1 MRAYQF
7 PQPETVCETVVNRFG
22 GVDFRTHQTKLS
34 LSRSPDM
41 QNMVCDQNDYL
52 VKRTGWQTQ
61 QTYTDPIY
69 GLFPLPD
76 GSGCAVHAGDT
87 LYVRLADGTQ
97 AALCEDMNE
106 AFSQSFTMGGVL
118 YLLDG
123 TTFRAVRRTEDS
135 GTAENDET
143 ADDETEGGSTA
154 VGWEAVKVQDIA
166 YVPTT
171 TISAQPTGGGTSYEA
186 VNLLTPKRINT
197 FIGNGSAT
205 QFQVDAKEL
214 DDTAV
219 TAAVDGTAVT
229 VSSVNRTTG
238 LVTLASAPANGNGLA
253 NVSITFSKTVDGY
266 ADKINR
272 CRFAGLYGG
281 KNDTRVFLAGNPDEP
296 ACDWQSGLYDPTYFP
311 DTGYTRMGTDAAAIV
326 GYLKQYESQLI
337 VKEGGAQESASYRRT
352 FLLSDDGTALY
363 PLTQGAQGAGA
374 VSPRTFAS
382 LGDLPM
388 FLSARGVQGVFG
400 TTVAEQRTIRSVSDA
415 IVPKLG
421 AEPGLENACAV
432 VFEDKYYLAVNGHV
446 YIADGALTEPNGDP
460 AWFYWTNVPAQCLAV
475 LDGRLWFGTADG
487 RLCRFSLPD
496 EDNAYRDG
504 DAAIEAYWRTPTLPL
519 EDWGRVKT
527 VRDVIPTLVPHSRS
541 GATVQ
546 YENEDGKTLALS
558 RNMDLFS
565 FKTLDF
571 SRFSFRC
578 VPGAVSFRTR
588 CRQHRMPLFAVRIGN
603 DRIDEPFG
611 LLALTIRWTAG
622 QTII

>member
-7 PQPETVCETVVNRFG
+7 PQPETVHETVVSSFG
-22 GVDFRTHQTKLS
+22 GVDFRTHPTKLS

-41 QNMVCDQNDYL
+41 QNLICDQNDYL

-61 QTYTDPIY
+61 HTYDAPVY

-76 GSGCAVHAGDT
+76 RTGCAVHAGKK
-87 LYVRLADGTQ
+87 LYIRQPDGTQ
-97 AALCEDMNE
+97 AEVCADMQED
-106 AFSQSFTMGGVL
+106 FTQSFVMSGVL

-123 TTFRAVRRTEDS
+123 AAFRAVRRNAS
-135 GTAENDET
+135 GD
-143 ADDETEGGSTA
+143 
-154 VGWEAVKVQDIA
+154 GWEAVRVQDIA

-214 DDTAV
+214 DDAAV
-219 TAAVDGTAVT
+219 TATVNDEAVE
-229 VSSVNRTTG
+229 VSSVNRETG
-238 LVTLASAPANGNGLA
+238 LVTLAAAPANGNGLA
-253 NVSITFSKTVDGY
+253 NVSIAFSKTVEGY
-266 ADKINR
+266 TDKINR

-311 DTGYTRMGTDAAAIV
+311 DTGYTRMGTDASAIV

-337 VKEGGAQESASYRRT
+337 VKAGGAQESASYRRT
-352 FLLSDDGTALY
+352 FTLTDDGTALY
-363 PLTQGAQGAGA
+363 PLTQGAQGEGA
-374 VSPRTFAS
+374 ICPRSFAS
-382 LGDLPM
+382 LNDLPL

-415 IVPKLG
+415 VAPRLQ
-421 AEPGLENACAV
+421 AEPELKNACAI
-432 VFEDKYYLAVNGHV
+432 VFQGKYYLAVGGHV
-446 YIADGALTEPNGDP
+446 YIADGTIADTDGSP
-460 AWFYWTNVPAQCLAV
+460 AWFYWTDVPAQCFAE
-475 LDGRLWFGTADG
+475 LDNELWFGTADG
-487 RLCRFSLPD
+487 RLCRFKQAE
-496 EDNAYRDG
+496 EDGAYCDD
-504 DAAIEAYWRTPTLPL
+504 DAAIDAYWRTPTLPL
-519 EDWGRVKT
+519 GDWGRTKT
-527 VRDVIPTLVPHSRS
+527 VRDVIPTLVPHPRS

-546 YENEDGKTLALS
+546 YESEDGKTLALS

-578 VPGAVSFRTR
+578 IPGALSYRTR
-588 CRQHRMPLFAVRIGN
+588 YRQHRMPLLAVRIGN
-603 DRIDEPFG
+603 DRPNEPFG

>member
-7 PQPETVCETVVNRFG
+7 PQPETVHETVVSSFG
-22 GVDFRTHQTKLS
+22 GVDFRTHPTKLS

-41 QNMVCDQNDYL
+41 QNLICDQNDYL

-61 QTYTDPIY
+61 HTYDAPVY

-76 GSGCAVHAGDT
+76 RTGCAVHAGKK
-87 LYVRLADGTQ
+87 LYIRQPDGTQ
-97 AALCEDMNE
+97 AEVCTDMQED
-106 AFSQSFTMGGVL
+106 FTQSFVMSGVL

-123 TTFRAVRRTEDS
+123 AAFRAVRRNAS
-135 GTAENDET
+135 GD
-143 ADDETEGGSTA
+143 
-154 VGWEAVKVQDIA
+154 GWEAVRVQDIA

-214 DDTAV
+214 DDAAV
-219 TAAVDGTAVT
+219 TATVNDEAVE
-229 VSSVNRTTG
+229 VSSVNRETG
-238 LVTLASAPANGNGLA
+238 LVTLAAAPANGNGLA
-253 NVSITFSKTVDGY
+253 NVLIAFSKTVEGY
-266 ADKINR
+266 TDKINR

-311 DTGYTRMGTDAAAIV
+311 DTGYTRMGTDASAIV

-337 VKEGGAQESASYRRT
+337 VKAGGAQESASYRRT
-352 FLLSDDGTALY
+352 FTLSDDGTALY
-363 PLTQGAQGAGA
+363 PLTQGAQGEGA
-374 VSPRTFAS
+374 ICPRSFAS
-382 LGDLPM
+382 LNDLPL

-415 IVPKLG
+415 VAPRLQ
-421 AEPGLENACAV
+421 AEPELENACAI
-432 VFEDKYYLAVNGHV
+432 VFQGKYYLAVGGHV
-446 YIADGALTEPNGDP
+446 YIADGTIADTDGSP
-460 AWFYWTNVPAQCLAV
+460 AWFYWTGVPAQCFAE
-475 LDGRLWFGTADG
+475 LDNELWFGTADG
-487 RLCRFSLPD
+487 RLCRFKQAE
-496 EDNAYRDG
+496 EDGAYCDD
-504 DAAIEAYWRTPTLPL
+504 DAAIDAYWRTPTLPL
-519 EDWGRVKT
+519 GDWGRMKT
-527 VRDVIPTLVPHSRS
+527 VRDVIPTLVPHPRS

-546 YENEDGKTLALS
+546 YESEDGKTLALS

-578 VPGAVSFRTR
+578 IPGALSYRTR
-588 CRQHRMPLFAVRIGN
+588 YRQHRMPLLAVRIGN
-603 DRIDEPFG
+603 DRPNEPFG